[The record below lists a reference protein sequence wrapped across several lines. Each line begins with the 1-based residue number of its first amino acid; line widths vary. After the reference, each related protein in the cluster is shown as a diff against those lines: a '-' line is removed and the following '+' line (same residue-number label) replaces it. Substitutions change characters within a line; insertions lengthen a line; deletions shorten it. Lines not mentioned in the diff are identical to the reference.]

1 MAWIVGAVLALV
13 AGVFGTVS
21 GFDRE
26 RSYYATI
33 MIVIAVL
40 YALFAVLGGTR
51 QALVM
56 ELVAGSVFI
65 VLAVAGFKRSLWL
78 VAFALAAHGIF
89 DFVHGSII
97 TNAGVPA
104 YWPAFCGT
112 YDVVAAGWVR
122 IVRGRIVL
130 ASVRELRVRPTRP
143 EGVGQSATIH
153 GIVDSDLE
161 NAVDT
166 RGLLEHL
173 LPDLDGCVV
182 VAHAAAIER
191 AFLGRLLREHRGV
204 PLPNPFV
211 DTMSIERRLL
221 QAGGVHVREQH
232 GDLALDAC
240 RRRRGLPA
248 YTQHSAA
255 ADALACAELL
265 LAQLAEFG
273 PDARVRLADLR

>member
-1 MAWIVGAVLALV
+1 VNPWQRLRLARARRACRLPVQRRVLEQLSLP
-13 AGVFGTVS
+13 AG
-21 GFDRE
+21 
-26 RSYYATI
+26 RSCVTD
-33 MIVIAVL
+33 L
-40 YALFAVLGGTR
+40 
-51 QALVM
+51 
-56 ELVAGSVFI
+56 ELVA
-65 VLAVAGFKRSLWL
+65 L
-78 VAFALAAHGIF
+78 
-89 DFVHGSII
+89 DFETTGLD
-97 TNAGVPA
+97 AQRD
-104 YWPAFCGT
+104 
-112 YDVVAAGWVR
+112 DVVAAGWVR

-221 QAGGVHVREQH
+221 QAGGVQVREQH

-240 RRRRGLPA
+240 RRRRGLPG